1 MTQCIHNKTGCERQ
15 PGSYMI
21 HKDEG
26 DCYDCERDSDNKKCR
41 RFYPAK
47 VQVLEVKM
55 GARDKK
61 RKKKTRKRKVAD
73 SKRMHKSV
81 IRELGAIWEEE

>member
-1 MTQCIHNKTGCERQ
+1 
-15 PGSYMI
+15 
-21 HKDEG
+21 
-26 DCYDCERDSDNKKCR
+26 
-41 RFYPAK
+41 
-47 VQVLEVKM
+47 M

-81 IRELGAIWEEE
+81 IRELGAIWEVER

>member
-21 HKDEG
+21 PEDEG

-47 VQVLEVKM
+47 VQVLEVNN
-55 GARDKK
+55 G
-61 RKKKTRKRKVAD
+61 
-73 SKRMHKSV
+73 SKRQKAQKEDTQKEGGRQQEDAQIGDS
-81 IRELGAIWEEE
+81 